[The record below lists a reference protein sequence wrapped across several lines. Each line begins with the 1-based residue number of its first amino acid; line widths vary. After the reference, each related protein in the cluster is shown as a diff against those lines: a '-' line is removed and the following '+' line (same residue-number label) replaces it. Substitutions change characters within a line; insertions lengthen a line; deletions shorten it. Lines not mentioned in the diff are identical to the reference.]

1 MVSLQAVKPEAT
13 PKQEEVC
20 HFEVLKVQARAS
32 FSLFLLQADLD
43 AECSVAS
50 LSPSLSA
57 CHHAS
62 HNDDIELKPE
72 TVRKPQ

>member
-1 MVSLQAVKPEAT
+1 MVSLQIVKPEAT

-32 FSLFLLQADLD
+32 FSLFLLHADLD
-43 AECSVAS
+43 VERSVTS
-50 LSPSLSA
+50 LSPSLRA

-62 HNDDIELKPE
+62 HKGGMN
-72 TVRKPQ
+72 

>member
-1 MVSLQAVKPEAT
+1 MVSLQVVKLEAT

-32 FSLFLLQADLD
+32 FSLFLLQAALD
-43 AECSVAS
+43 VECSVTS
-50 LSPSLSA
+50 LPPSLRA

-72 TVRKPQ
+72 TVNKPQ